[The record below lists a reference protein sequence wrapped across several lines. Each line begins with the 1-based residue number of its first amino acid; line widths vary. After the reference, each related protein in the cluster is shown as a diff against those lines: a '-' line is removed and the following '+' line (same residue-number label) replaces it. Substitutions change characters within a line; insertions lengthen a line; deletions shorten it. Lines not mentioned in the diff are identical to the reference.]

1 MKEDI
6 LSRVDL
12 FSTLNKKE
20 LQEIAKNCQERTFS
34 AGSTLFSQGDP
45 GVALYVL
52 TQGNVRISQANNSDR
67 AEEVIG
73 SAGVGEVL
81 GEMAL
86 LDELPRSAT
95 VVAAEDVTVLV
106 LPVWEFRSI
115 LRSHPDITLKLLAA
129 LSRRL
134 RKAEARQHD

>member
-52 TQGNVRISQANNSDR
+52 TQGNVRISQANNPDR

>member
-52 TQGNVRISQANNSDR
+52 TQGNVRISQANNPDR
-67 AEEVIG
+67 VEEVIG
-73 SAGVGEVL
+73 NAGVGEVL

-106 LPVWEFRSI
+106 LPVWEFRGI